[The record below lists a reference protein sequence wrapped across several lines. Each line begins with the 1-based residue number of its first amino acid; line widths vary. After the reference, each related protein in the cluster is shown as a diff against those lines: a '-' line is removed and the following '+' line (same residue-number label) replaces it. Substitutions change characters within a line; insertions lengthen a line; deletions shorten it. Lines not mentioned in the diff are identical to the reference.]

1 LGAFAFEL
9 LLGEEPVVELV
20 SRSAAARLKDL
31 VGAFTDLLVGNDGV
45 FWRGR
50 VWSNWRFLSGAQWMF
65 GVSFLHSLL
74 WFHCRFVLESGY

>member
-1 LGAFAFEL
+1 MGAFAFEL

-45 FWRGR
+45 FWRG
-50 VWSNWRFLSGAQWMF
+50 
-65 GVSFLHSLL
+65 
-74 WFHCRFVLESGY
+74 